1 MIHLSPAALI
11 WQTAFQAPRISP
23 INPSF
28 LFTTHPADLFT
39 HPTVQNWQR
48 AMTFR
53 PRRDRGPEGRDSASA
68 SPDPGQQAEA
78 VGPKSDRRR
87 GPFSVSSAITRKV
100 KN

>member
-11 WQTAFQAPRISP
+11 WQTAFQAPTISP

-28 LFTTHPADLFT
+28 FFTAHPPDLFT
-39 HPTVQNWQR
+39 HPTVQNWRR

-53 PRRDRGPEGRDSASA
+53 PRRDRGPEGRDFASA
-68 SPDPGQQAEA
+68 SPDPGQLAEA

-87 GPFSVSSAITRKV
+87 VRLRAAAPITPKV
-100 KN
+100 K